1 MIRREQRAETADA
14 GKETP
19 RRAQERA
26 LEAHPDTKILKR
38 YENYTRDFEQSVE
51 NVKFPP
57 ETDYSDDEKKIETDK
72 EMSLAY
78 DALLVR
84 LQGAARDVAELLG
97 ADHKAVLEVRNL
109 VERFKGD
116 KQVKM
121 ADQYFNLI
129 QDILGESPSR
139 AALELGRKLKLE
151 LAHTVEAGSDEHGT
165 ESETVETSSIAT
177 EREHTKQAA
186 TSPRSEVMYMGSLY
200 NVQQEAILKA
210 KRALKEIADIIRREG
225 AYEAKRE
232 QRAA

>member
-1 MIRREQRAETADA
+1 MIQREQRAETADA

-19 RRAQERA
+19 RRAQEQA
-26 LEAHPDTKILKR
+26 LEAHPDTKIPKR
-38 YENYTRDFEQSVE
+38 YENYARDFEQSVE

-57 ETDYSDDEKKIETDK
+57 ETDYSDDEKKVKTDK

-97 ADHKAVLEVRNL
+97 ADHKAVPEVRNL
-109 VERFKGD
+109 VERFKSD

-129 QDILGESPSR
+129 QDILGESSSK
-139 AALELGRKLKLE
+139 AVLELGRKLKLE
-151 LAHTVEAGSDEHGT
+151 LAHTVVVGSDEHAAGG
-165 ESETVETSSIAT
+165 ETIETQSVAT
-177 EREHTKQAA
+177 EREHTKQSA
-186 TSPRSEVMYMGSLY
+186 TSARSEVMYMGSLY
-200 NVQQEAILKA
+200 NVQREAILKA
-210 KRALKEIADIIRREG
+210 KHALKEIADIIRREG